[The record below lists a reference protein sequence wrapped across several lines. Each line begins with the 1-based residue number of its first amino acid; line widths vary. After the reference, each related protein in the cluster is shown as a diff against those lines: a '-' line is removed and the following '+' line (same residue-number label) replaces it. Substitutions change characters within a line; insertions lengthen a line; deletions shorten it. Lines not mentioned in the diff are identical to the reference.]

1 MLPENDAERIACTF
15 FMIASGI
22 LWTFIISTAAGI
34 AATLDPNA
42 VLFHT
47 TMDQLNCFMR
57 ERALPKKMRQ
67 DLRKYFEMAR
77 QVREVNDDSNLLA
90 NMSPLLQGRVALAA
104 NRHWLQCIWYLSW
117 DAMSSCSD
125 AREFVTSVAKSLIVI
140 AYVAEER
147 APIGQLYI
155 LRKGMCVKNWNFM
168 RAGRVCTLRRSEPD
182 PIPDPT
188 QPRQTRLESGP
199 HPPTRTRY
207 AAPRPL
213 RTASLE
219 SRLGA

>member
-67 DLRKYFEMAR
+67 DLRKYF
-77 QVREVNDDSNLLA
+77 
-90 NMSPLLQGRVALAA
+90 
-104 NRHWLQCIWYLSW
+104 
-117 DAMSSCSD
+117 
-125 AREFVTSVAKSLIVI
+125 
-140 AYVAEER
+140 
-147 APIGQLYI
+147 
-155 LRKGMCVKNWNFM
+155 
-168 RAGRVCTLRRSEPD
+168 
-182 PIPDPT
+182 
-188 QPRQTRLESGP
+188 
-199 HPPTRTRY
+199 
-207 AAPRPL
+207 
-213 RTASLE
+213 
-219 SRLGA
+219 